1 MTKEEKGGKRRK
13 NEQMYARM
21 IKRKLMGERINENR
35 QIYQTKNRQ
44 THEKNQ
50 TKKKKRNCLKKNAK
64 KKKPEE

>member
-1 MTKEEKGGKRRK
+1 
-13 NEQMYARM
+13 M